1 MNCQIRFMGL
11 RVNILKLVGTG
22 YKCIIPKRTSFKF
35 LYLRVGFAAAELLY
49 DSTNE
54 NRVKLRARRQKIL
67 LLGFNK
73 TLLANISK
81 RLVNLRYPKCIH
93 W

>member
-1 MNCQIRFMGL
+1 MGL

-22 YKCIIPKRTSFKF
+22 YKCIVPKRMGFKF

-49 DSTNE
+49 NSAYE
-54 NRVKLRARRQKIL
+54 KRVKLRARRQKIL

-73 TLLANISK
+73 TLLANISQ
-81 RLVNLRYPKCIH
+81 RLVNLRYPKCLYR
-93 W
+93 